1 MYEYKKYSTV
11 TVTVTVTVTNGFISM
26 TLHTSIA
33 KAY

>member
-1 MYEYKKYSTV
+1 MYEYKKYS